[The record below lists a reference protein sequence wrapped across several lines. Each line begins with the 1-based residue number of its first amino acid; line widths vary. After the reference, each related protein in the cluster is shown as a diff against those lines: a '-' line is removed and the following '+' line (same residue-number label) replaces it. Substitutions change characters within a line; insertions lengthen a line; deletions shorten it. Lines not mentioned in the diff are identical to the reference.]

1 MTVRRLRVLIAD
13 DDEDIRSVLEMVL
26 SERYEVTCAQTGAEV
41 LASVEELRPD
51 VVLLDW
57 TLPDASGGEVAD
69 QLRAMGPGIADVPIV
84 LVSGAA
90 SVPALAARIGATPC
104 PKPCDIDQ
112 LVAAIERALGQAR
125 QP

>member
-1 MTVRRLRVLIAD
+1 MSDRRPRVLIAD

-41 LASVEELRPD
+41 LALVEGLRPD

-69 QLRAMGPGIADVPIV
+69 RLRAMGPDIAGVPLV